1 MHSLYDEQEKQG
13 LLFQKLQR
21 ETPAHCETVEPG
33 AE

>member
-21 ETPAHCETVEPG
+21 ETPHTVKVEPG